1 MISDDGRKCR
11 WRRKHIIEERR
22 NSEGNFEKA
31 RQKKEVLGLKKKKK
45 KITKTE
51 EENTFN

>member
-1 MISDDGRKCR
+1 MMGESVGGEENTSQKREEIQRVTLRKQDR
-11 WRRKHIIEERR
+11 
-22 NSEGNFEKA
+22 
-31 RQKKEVLGLKKKKK
+31 KKEVLGLKKKKK

>member
-1 MISDDGRKCR
+1 MMGESVGGEENTSQKREEIQRVTLRKQDR
-11 WRRKHIIEERR
+11 
-22 NSEGNFEKA
+22 
-31 RQKKEVLGLKKKKK
+31 KKEVLGLKKKK